1 MGFLTMS
8 WASSSLHFKG
18 SELRLLVA
26 KYRNQHFPVIKKK
39 SCQLENKVQII
50 L

>member
-1 MGFLTMS
+1 MSWAS

-26 KYRNQHFPVIKKK
+26 KYRNQHFPVNNNNKK
-39 SCQLENKVQII
+39 SVSLAEDKA
-50 L
+50 